1 MITRYKCR
9 RISGGYAEGLALVSP
24 EPISFYGGV
33 DPKTGMIVEEGH
45 PLYGERIS
53 GKILIFPHGK
63 GSTVGSYIILRLAK
77 RGLAPKAII
86 NSYAEPIVAVGAII
100 SDIPMVDGLPEEFF
114 MKVRSGD
121 RLVVD
126 ADKEEVIIEG

>member
-1 MITRYKCR
+1 MRVKYRCR
-9 RISGGYAEGLALVSP
+9 RISGGCAKGLALVSP

-33 DPKTGMIVEEGH
+33 DPETGKIVEEGH
-45 PLYGERIS
+45 PLYGKSIS

-86 NSYAEPIVAVGAII
+86 NLYAEPIVAVGAII
-100 SDIPMVDGLPEEFF
+100 SEIPMVDSLPKEFF
-114 MKVRSGD
+114 EKVRSGD
-121 RLVVD
+121 RVVVD
-126 ADKEEVIIEG
+126 ADKGEVVIQG